1 MGIIKELEYQLV
13 LISIEKAIKA
23 IKKWIKIKHFILIL
37 F

>member
-13 LISIEKAIKA
+13 LISIEKVIKV